1 MSMSKTMSYGTDI
14 LFIIFA
20 VYLFFYYFDIFLKRR
35 KRTVLSMIG
44 LGIFM
49 AWQFEMSSVNLLPAY
64 GNIIVTI
71 ITTLFAVAQ
80 IYEGKF
86 WNKCIFTIAFN
97 AIWMLIET
105 ISGNILLTYCCEFT
119 DLQALGTLGSFT
131 SKIVFMIAITA
142 LKRVFTKDEIKELP
156 VRYSFML
163 VLIPIGSI
171 YIMNNIFMLGY
182 KLHSNRANIQSAV
195 TAVILLGVN
204 VLVFYIY
211 IKLAD
216 DLQLRRMTSVY
227 EQQLDL
233 CERHQQER
241 ELSILR
247 LRDIRHNMKNNLVSI
262 LAYAENGDNE
272 KIIRFV
278 NEIME
283 EGGIKTSTVTNSG
296 NIVID
301 SLIGYWYV
309 EAKKVGI
316 DFSVNLNIPMEMPF
330 RGADICLILG
340 NLLENAVEAAQKA
353 EGKKYIRLH
362 MKYDKNN
369 LLLFVEN
376 NYKGVLVK
384 TKDKRLKSTK
394 TDAENHG
401 VGLSSVYR
409 IAAKYHGVVTIDD
422 DVANRFLIRVVLY
435 GKQE

>member
-1 MSMSKTMSYGTDI
+1 MSMSKTLSYGVDI

-20 VYLFFYYFDIFLKRR
+20 AYLFFCYFDIFLKRR
-35 KRTVLSMIG
+35 KRTVLSVVG
-44 LGIFM
+44 LVAFM

-64 GNIIVTI
+64 GNIIITS

-241 ELSILR
+241 ELSILQ
-247 LRDIRHNMKNNLVSI
+247 LRDVRHNMKNNLVSI

-272 KIIRFV
+272 KIIGFV

-283 EGGIKTSTVTNSG
+283 EGGIKTSAVTNSG

-309 EAKKVGI
+309 AAKKAGI
-316 DFSVNLNIPMEMPF
+316 EFSVNLNIPMEMPF

-340 NLLENAVEAAQKA
+340 NLLENAVEATQRA
-353 EGKKYIRLH
+353 EGEKYIRLH

-376 NYKGVLVK
+376 NYKGV
-384 TKDKRLKSTK
+384 ST
-394 TDAENHG
+394 
-401 VGLSSVYR
+401 
-409 IAAKYHGVVTIDD
+409 
-422 DVANRFLIRVVLY
+422 
-435 GKQE
+435 

>member
-1 MSMSKTMSYGTDI
+1 MSMSKTLSYGTDI

-44 LGIFM
+44 LVIFM

-247 LRDIRHNMKNNLVSI
+247 LRDMRHNMKNNLVSI

-330 RGADICLILG
+330 RGADIFLILG

-376 NYKGVLVK
+376 NYKGVLIK

>member
-1 MSMSKTMSYGTDI
+1 MSMSKTLSYGTDI

-44 LGIFM
+44 LVIFM

-182 KLHSNRANIQSAV
+182 KLQSNRANIQSAV

-247 LRDIRHNMKNNLVSI
+247 LRDMRHNMKNNLVSI

-376 NYKGVLVK
+376 NYKGVLIK

>member
-1 MSMSKTMSYGTDI
+1 MSMSKTLSYGTDI

-44 LGIFM
+44 LVIFM

-105 ISGNILLTYCCEFT
+105 ISGNIILTYCCEFT

-247 LRDIRHNMKNNLVSI
+247 LRDMRHNMKNNLVSI

-376 NYKGVLVK
+376 NYKGVLIK

>member
-1 MSMSKTMSYGTDI
+1 MSMSKTLSYGTDI

-20 VYLFFYYFDIFLKRR
+20 VYLFFYYFDIFLKR
-35 KRTVLSMIG
+35 TVLSMIG
-44 LGIFM
+44 LVIFM

-247 LRDIRHNMKNNLVSI
+247 LRDMRHNMKNNLVSI

-376 NYKGVLVK
+376 NYKGVLIK

>member
-1 MSMSKTMSYGTDI
+1 MSMSKILSYGTDI

-44 LGIFM
+44 LVIFM

-182 KLHSNRANIQSAV
+182 RLHSNRANIQSAV

-241 ELSILR
+241 ELSILQ
-247 LRDIRHNMKNNLVSI
+247 LRDVRHNMKNNLVSI

-309 EAKKVGI
+309 ESKKVGI

-376 NYKGVLVK
+376 NYKGVLIK

-394 TDAENHG
+394 TDAGNHG

-422 DVANRFLIRVVLY
+422 GVTNRFLIRVVLY
-435 GKQE
+435 GKQK